1 MGKKVLSLNDL
12 KKALSEGKN
21 EICIEKNTIL
31 TPSAKDFAL
40 TGAIRIVEGECAES
54 IAQKSVIPK
63 EKLKLLVKT
72 ISTKK
77 NINISENDLNIVVEK
92 VLQCLE

>member
-12 KKALSEGKN
+12 KKALSEGKS
-21 EICIEKNTIL
+21 EICIGKNTIL

-40 TGAIRIVEGECAES
+40 TGAVKIVTTGCGEDVS
-54 IAQKSVIPK
+54 TKDGIPK

-72 ISTKK
+72 ISKRK
-77 NINISENDLNIVVEK
+77 NINLSDNDLNIVVEK
-92 VLQCLE
+92 VLQCLG